1 MIKSVEL
8 LVEEVGKLVL
18 RCDIME
24 RIMKF
29 KASSPKDAENKMEA
43 IWEKFPHASVIEYP
57 DERLDGIYM
66 TVMLDKIELN
76 KGGEDMDCDGKVIN
90 GVCDCHTHNC
100 CPAVDG
106 RSKLHP
112 NCPHKEW
119 VVGYRLFY
127 TRVMSQKAREDYMA
141 NGI

>member
-1 MIKSVEL
+1 MVEKL
-8 LVEEVGKLVL
+8 CKEAKEVL
-18 RCDIME
+18 M
-24 RIMKF
+24 RILF
-29 KASSPKDAENKMEA
+29 DENQ
-43 IWEKFPHASVIEYP
+43 S
-57 DERLDGIYM
+57 D
-66 TVMLDKIELN
+66 
-76 KGGEDMDCDGKVIN
+76 KGGEDMECGGKITDE
-90 GVCDCHTHNC
+90 VCDCHTHNC

-127 TRVMSQKAREDYMA
+127 ARVMSQKAREDYMA